1 MSPDPKQY
9 KGQHPGVVLEKILRE
24 KGIRKR
30 HLAMTIDEFPQTI
43 SSITRGSRGMNTSL
57 SIKLEEALDLE
68 EGFFMTLQ
76 VYYDIKMVRET
87 NPSTPDFKKLRK
99 VLFWDTDM
107 SKIDWHRQSK
117 AVIQRIFERGNP
129 GEKAEIIRF
138 YGKDHVEE
146 VLKKLT
152 IAP

>member
-87 NPSTPDFKKLRK
+87 KSSTPDLKKIRK
-99 VLFWDTDM
+99 VLFWDTDV
-107 SKIDWHRQSK
+107 SKIDWHKQSI
-117 AVIQRIFERGNP
+117 AVIERVFERGNP
-129 GEKAEIIRF
+129 QERDEIIRF

-146 VLKKLT
+146 VLIKLKMV
-152 IAP
+152 P

>member
-9 KGQHPGVVLEKILRE
+9 RGQHPGVVLEKILRE

-30 HLAMTIDEFPQTI
+30 HLALAIDEFPQTI
-43 SSITRGSRGMNTSL
+43 SCITRGSRGMNTSL

-146 VLKKLT
+146 LLKKLKMV
-152 IAP
+152 P